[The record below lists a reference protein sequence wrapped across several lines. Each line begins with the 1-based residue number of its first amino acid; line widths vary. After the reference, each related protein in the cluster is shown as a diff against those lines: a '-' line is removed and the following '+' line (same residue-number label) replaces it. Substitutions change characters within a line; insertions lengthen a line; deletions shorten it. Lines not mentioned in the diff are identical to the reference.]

1 MDTELNGPA
10 QAFKFSAGLK
20 QQFPVEAA
28 HLNLTGFAKEDLTR
42 RCEDFYPIVIA
53 IESILPTNTSQDK
66 IKRSIQYTYGI
77 FEAEENSYKYKYLK

>member
-28 HLNLTGFAKEDLTR
+28 HLNLSGFAKEDLTSKR
-42 RCEDFYPIVIA
+42 EDFYPIVIA
-53 IESILPTNTSQDK
+53 IESMLPSSPGQDK
-66 IKRSIQYTYGI
+66 VKRSIQYTYGM
-77 FEAEENSYKYKYLK
+77 FEAEENAYKYKYLK

>member
-28 HLNLTGFAKEDLTR
+28 HLNLLGFAREDLTSKR
-42 RCEDFYPIVIA
+42 EDFYPIVIA
-53 IESILPTNTSQDK
+53 IESIFPTNPAQDK
-66 IKRSIQYTYGI
+66 VKKSIQYTYGM
-77 FEAEENSYKYKYLK
+77 FEAEENSFKYKYLK

>member
-28 HLNLTGFAKEDLTR
+28 HLNLSGFAKEDLTSR
-42 RCEDFYPIVIA
+42 REDFYPIVIA
-53 IESILPTNTSQDK
+53 IESMLPTSP
-66 IKRSIQYTYGI
+66 G
-77 FEAEENSYKYKYLK
+77 